1 MKEVISIIPWGIL
14 VLLFFILFY
23 LIHKKFR
30 ENNVWK
36 SVTTK
41 YREEMDKKLEHE
53 VLFVSKYGNIE
64 NKSIFYK
71 LDRLILTSGLRKYMP
86 WMNGEKCFFVLIL
99 SVLCAMAVGLAI
111 TGNIYIALFIGAAV
125 FVAIYAIVL
134 ALSGR
139 TYNQIE
145 DATSIFVSI
154 LSNHAKGSTDI
165 ITIMQRSR
173 ASLQGP
179 LYDLVGSFLL
189 DAEKTGSS
197 DLAFDFFRESIDNR
211 QLKVILSN
219 LKTCSRYQANYE
231 EVLAQMMGQIAASL
245 SAREER
251 KNILFSM
258 KLTLIVISIASVII
272 VALIGKGIDVDV
284 KGILTGNMVGQ
295 GILFITGLLYLFVVV
310 KLFGTDK

>member
-1 MKEVISIIPWGIL
+1 MQEVIRIIPWGIL
-14 VLLFFILFY
+14 VILFFVLFY
-23 LIHKKFR
+23 LLHKKFR

-36 SVTTK
+36 NVTAK

-53 VLFVSKYGNIE
+53 ALFVSQYGNIE

-86 WMNGEKCFFVLIL
+86 WINGEKYSFILII
-99 SVLCAMAVGLAI
+99 SVLCGVAAGIGI
-111 TGNIYIALFIGAAV
+111 TGNIYIALFIGAAI
-125 FVAIYAIVL
+125 FVVIYAIVL

-165 ITIMQRSR
+165 ITIMQSSR
-173 ASLQGP
+173 ASLDGP
-179 LYDLVGSFLL
+179 LYDLVGCFLL
-189 DAEKTGSS
+189 DAERTGSS
-197 DLAFDFFRESIDNR
+197 DLAFDYMKESVDNR
-211 QLKVILSN
+211 QLQTILVN

-231 EVLAQMMGQIAASL
+231 EVLSQMMGQIAASL

-272 VALIGKGIDVDV
+272 VALIGKGIGVDV

-310 KLFGTDK
+310 KLFRTDK